1 MTEGK
6 VAAVWVR
13 VVVTASMLWI
23 LVAIGIIFAEY
34 LFREPLA
41 EHWFWTLPGGGLDL
55 LATTEQQIRNLEPR
69 ILQIVFVL
77 FGPIAVFWAL
87 GWLIA
92 WTRRDQR

>member
-6 VAAVWVR
+6 FAAMWVR
-13 VVVTASMLWI
+13 VVVAASVLWI
-23 LVAIGIIFAEY
+23 IVGLGIIFAEY
-34 LFREPLA
+34 LFRKPLA
-41 EHWFWTLPGGGLDL
+41 EHYFWTLPGGGLDL

-69 ILQIVFVL
+69 ILQIIFVL

-92 WTRRDQR
+92 WAKHGQR